1 MVSIE
6 EMILVEDGRGI
17 DRGLI
22 LVEDVAL
29 AVGLGMEEC
38 AAWLTGLHG
47 PCRWLGTDRSRYKS
61 CKGGAYCGAAS
72 GSGSGSGT
80 GGDGNGTGAGRVG
93 RLRGAGRVVGILGET
108 CDCT

>member
-1 MVSIE
+1 VVSIE
-6 EMILVEDGRGI
+6 EMILVEDGCGI

-22 LVEDVAL
+22 LVEDVVL

-47 PCRWLGTDRSRYKS
+47 LGTDRSRDKS

-72 GSGSGSGT
+72 GSGSGT
-80 GGDGNGTGAGRVG
+80 GGEDGNGTGAGREG
-93 RLRGAGRVVGILGET
+93 WRRGAGRVVGILGET